1 MSITMEESKTKL
13 KSHYHCVFDIKYYLV
28 LVTKYRKK
36 IFRKSDLDFLETLF
50 REQLNLWDCELNE
63 FGGEEDHVHL
73 LLSLHPNVTP
83 AKLIGSLKTVTS
95 RLYKKHHAEHFKK
108 FYWEKSLWT
117 RAYCLVS
124 CGGAP
129 LDIVKS
135 YIQNQG
141 RKKVMQMKKKT
152 SKGLVKNESIPE
164 CFVLPI
170 SVLSIFT

>member
-1 MSITMEESKTKL
+1 MEESKTML
-13 KSHYHCVFDIKYYLV
+13 KSHYHCVFDIKYHLV

-73 LLSLHPNVTP
+73 LISLHPNMTR
-83 AKLIGSLKTVTS
+83 AKLIGRLKTVTS
-95 RLYKKHHAEHFKK
+95 RLYKKNHAEYFKS

-141 RKKVMQMKKKT
+141 RKKVMQMKKTIK
-152 SKGLVKNESIPE
+152 K
-164 CFVLPI
+164 I
-170 SVLSIFT
+170 SQK